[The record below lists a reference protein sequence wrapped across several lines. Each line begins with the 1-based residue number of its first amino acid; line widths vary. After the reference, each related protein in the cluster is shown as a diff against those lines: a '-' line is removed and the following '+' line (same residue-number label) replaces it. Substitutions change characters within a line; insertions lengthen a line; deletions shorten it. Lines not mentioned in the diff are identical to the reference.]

1 MNTVYTYNVPSGVVG
16 AVSRQTSSI
25 VETGRLNVANTP
37 TAFGVPVKCVNNEF
51 LKIASG
57 DAASVFYGLLVR
69 TAPSMSQTLAAGF
82 TDNTPNTNLDQGI
95 MVKGYASVACT
106 IGTPVRGQPVYMR
119 VVAATGK
126 AVGDIEATADGANNV
141 AIPNAR
147 WATGGKDSSN
157 TAEIYL
163 G

>member
-1 MNTVYTYNVPSGVVG
+1 
-16 AVSRQTSSI
+16 
-25 VETGRLNVANTP
+25 
-37 TAFGVPVKCVNNEF
+37 VNNEF

-57 DAASVFYGLLVR
+57 DAASVFYGLLIR
-69 TAPSMSQTLAAGF
+69 TAPAMAQTLASGF
-82 TDNTPNTNLDQGI
+82 NDNTPNTNLDHGI
-95 MVKGYASVACT
+95 MVKGYASVTCT

-126 AVGDIEATADGANNV
+126 AIGDIEATADGANNV
-141 AIPNAR
+141 VIPNAR